1 MKVNTLEYKGY
12 VAKLHFDFDDNI
24 IVGRVVNANEIIS
37 FHADNTLEIK
47 QAFEDAI
54 NDYVEVCIKHGIEP
68 AKPHSGTF
76 SLRLTS
82 ELHRELSV
90 EAAQEGISLND
101 LARQLLKFGLSHRH
115 QGDSPELHA

>member
-12 VAKLHFDFDDNI
+12 VAKLHFDFGDNI
-24 IVGRVVNANEIIS
+24 IVGRVVNAKEVIS
-37 FHADNTLEIK
+37 FHADNTIEIK

-54 NDYVEVCIKHGIEP
+54 NDYIEACTKYDIEP
-68 AKPHSGTF
+68 AKPHSGKF

-82 ELHRELSV
+82 ELHRELSA

-101 LARQLLKFGLSHRH
+101 LAGQLLRLGLSNRH
-115 QGDSPELHA
+115 SGDNHNLHA